1 MTVKVFHAELGTA
14 IATGLL
20 GAAGVIGASEL
31 GHGWTESG
39 PQAGYFPFYV
49 GLILIGASLWNGVS
63 AFLKHRAATHH
74 FAHSGEVEE
83 PFLDGERAR
92 RLGIFIAA
100 LLAFV
105 VVTLTMGIY
114 VGSILY
120 ITWSAWRQGGYRLP
134 LALGVG
140 AGFAVSLYLIFEAIF
155 RLPLLKGP
163 IEPLLGIY

>member
-20 GAAGVIGASEL
+20 GLAGVIGASEL

-49 GLILIGASLWNGVS
+49 GLILIGASLWNGV
-63 AFLKHRAATHH
+63 AAILKHRAA
-74 FAHSGEVEE
+74 SEPEE
-83 PFLDGERAR
+83 PFLDRERAR
-92 RLGIFIAA
+92 RLGVFIAA

-105 VVTLTMGIY
+105 IVTLTMGIY
-114 VGSILY
+114 VGSTLY

-134 LALGVG
+134 LALGTG
-140 AGFAVSLYLIFEAIF
+140 AGFAVALYVIFEVIF
-155 RLPLLKGP
+155 KIPLLKGP

>member
-1 MTVKVFHAELGTA
+1 MTVKTFHAELGTA
-14 IATGLL
+14 LATGLL
-20 GAAGVIGASEL
+20 GLAGVVGATEL

-49 GLILIGASLWNGVS
+49 GLILIGASLWNLVA
-63 AFLKHRAATHH
+63 AFIHHRQTLAHAAGG
-74 FAHSGEVEE
+74 GEIEE
-83 PFLDGERAR
+83 PFLDRDRAR

-100 LLAFV
+100 LLVFV
-105 VVTLTMGIY
+105 IVTLTMGIY

-140 AGFAVSLYLIFEAIF
+140 AGFAVALYVIFEVIF
-155 RLPLLKGP
+155 KIPLLKGP